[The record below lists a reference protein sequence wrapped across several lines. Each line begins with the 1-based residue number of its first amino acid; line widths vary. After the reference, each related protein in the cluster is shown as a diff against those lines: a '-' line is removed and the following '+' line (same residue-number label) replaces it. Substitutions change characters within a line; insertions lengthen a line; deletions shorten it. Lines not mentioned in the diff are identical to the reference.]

1 MNHGVHQPME
11 GTPTNAVRCMTRRL
25 ALETIL
31 VLATAVGT
39 AVAAVLI
46 AATQSAPI
54 VIAGT
59 ALALAVLW
67 HLERTRHGIVARA
80 AWLRLAADSRH
91 ESDR

>member
-1 MNHGVHQPME
+1 ME
-11 GTPTNAVRCMTRRL
+11 GTPSPTVRCMARRL

-46 AATQSAPI
+46 AATQSAPV
-54 VIAGT
+54 VIAG
-59 ALALAVLW
+59 AVLALAVLW

-80 AWLRLAADSRH
+80 AWLRLAAGGRH